1 MNDVTRRVM
10 SGMSGDGFNERK
22 SYINN
27 NNDLNRM
34 DKNVNFDNSLSQMR
48 VEENKPDINTVDT
61 TLKDSSN
68 KKNSTNSSTIK
79 MNVDMYQSFKRQN
92 MNNLK

>member
-1 MNDVTRRVM
+1 MNDVTRRVI

-34 DKNVNFDNSLSQMR
+34 DKNATFDNSLSQMR
-48 VEENKPDINTVDT
+48 VAENKPDINTVDT
-61 TLKDSSN
+61 TTNTTSE
-68 KKNSTNSSTIK
+68 NSTNSSKLK
-79 MNVDMYQSFKRQN
+79 MNVDMYQSFRRQN

>member
-61 TLKDSSN
+61 TLKDSYN
-68 KKNSTNSSTIK
+68 KENSTDTSKLK
-79 MNVDMYQSFKRQN
+79 MNVDMYQSFRRQN

>member
-1 MNDVTRRVM
+1 MNDITRRAI

-34 DKNVNFDNSLSQMR
+34 DKNVTFDNSLSQMR
-48 VEENKPDINTVDT
+48 IEENKPDIKTVDT
-61 TLKDSSN
+61 TLKDN
-68 KKNSTNSSTIK
+68 TNTKNSSDPSTLK
-79 MNVDMYQSFKRQN
+79 MNVDMYQSFRRQN
-92 MNNLK
+92 MNNFK

>member
-1 MNDVTRRVM
+1 MNDITRRVM

-68 KKNSTNSSTIK
+68 KENSTDTSKIK
-79 MNVDMYQSFKRQN
+79 MNVDMYQSFRRQN

>member
-1 MNDVTRRVM
+1 MNDATKRVI

-27 NNDLNRM
+27 HNDLNRM
-34 DKNVNFDNSLSQMR
+34 DKNATFDNSLSQMR
-48 VEENKPDINTVDT
+48 VAENKPDINTVDT
-61 TLKDSSN
+61 TTTDTTQ
-68 KKNSTNSSTIK
+68 NSTDPSKLK
-79 MNVDMYQSFKRQN
+79 MNVDMYQSFRRQN

>member
-1 MNDVTRRVM
+1 MNDVTRRVI
-10 SGMSGDGFNERK
+10 SGMSGDGFNERR

-34 DKNVNFDNSLSQMR
+34 DNNVTFDNSLSQMR
-48 VEENKPDINTVDT
+48 VAENKPDIKTVDT
-61 TLKDSSN
+61 ILKDN
-68 KKNSTNSSTIK
+68 TNTQNSTDPSKLK
-79 MNVDMYQSFKRQN
+79 MNVDMYQSFRRQN